1 MFQPVDVVH
10 LDLLLHHV
18 VQVEH
23 ALVNLIFLAA
33 SALHAKQGFMTIQ
46 TAIVRKIINSLCKS
60 DDHSF
65 TACDCNISGSISTSC
80 NSSGECT
87 CKSNVSGT
95 KCATCMSGYY
105 GFPNCQG
112 RFLMILI

>member
-23 ALVNLIFLAA
+23 AVVNLIFLAA

-46 TAIVRKIINSLCKS
+46 TVIVRKMII
-60 DDHSF
+60 F
-65 TACDCNISGSISTSC
+65 
-80 NSSGECT
+80 
-87 CKSNVSGT
+87 
-95 KCATCMSGYY
+95 
-105 GFPNCQG
+105 
-112 RFLMILI
+112 